1 MEEVEEISIALM
13 LSKEVLNLKE
23 FPKKARTLGLN
34 AIRMLK
40 SRTHK
45 FEIYHLI
52 HSASEFML
60 NKWEIKK
67 TGNIRKKNIHVFL
80 RSYVRTFHVHKTC

>member
-1 MEEVEEISIALM
+1 MEEVEEIPIVLM

-40 SRTHK
+40 SRTHRSK
-45 FEIYHLI
+45 IYHLI

-67 TGNIRKKNIHVFL
+67 KKKL
-80 RSYVRTFHVHKTC
+80 REY